1 MELLNLE
8 QHRLVLKRARSLM
21 KVAFNSDKEYL
32 ENIISNSKTI
42 IDSFNKENLT
52 VLDVTER
59 ENSNF
64 SKALKFIV
72 RSEYLKYILKKIE
85 DSQPDYND
93 EDIFCKSHFTY
104 YPEYKEFLFDEDD
117 LCCEC
122 KKENERQIKE
132 FHSYFEK
139 KKFIE
144 SEFMD
149 SCKKNVFDEDLKL
162 KWILFNRLINEN
174 QNILYKSLKEAI
186 RTEMISVYYNQN
198 KELITKY
205 L

>member
-1 MELLNLE
+1 MDILEIE
-8 QHRLVLKRARSLM
+8 QHRLVLKRAKSLI

-32 ENIISNSKTI
+32 KNIISNSKGI
-42 IDSFNKENLT
+42 IDNFNKENLT
-52 VLDVTER
+52 VLDVTEK

-72 RSEYLKYILKKIE
+72 RSEFLNYILKKLEKSRI
-85 DSQPDYND
+85 DYND
-93 EDIFCKSHFTY
+93 EYVFCESHFKY
-104 YPEYKEFLFDEDD
+104 YPEYKEFLFNVDD

-122 KKENERQIKE
+122 KKENERQEKE
-132 FHSYFEK
+132 YHSYFEE

-149 SCKKNVFDEDLKL
+149 SCRKSVFDEDLKL